1 PDLVQK
7 GLAGIRGQLDKA
19 VGKGKLKGEEA
30 QATISRLKAGALED
44 ARAAQYA
51 VEAVTENEEVKK
63 KVFAGLA
70 RAMPRDAV
78 LATNTSSIPI
88 TRIATTV
95 PNPER
100 VIGMHFMNPVPVMQ
114 LVEIIRGTQTSDAT
128 YATTR
133 ALAEDEARLR
143 QVLTMAYENILVEHE
158 PSISTITVNRPKA
171 LNALNSQTLRELTQ
185 AVRECADSRVI
196 ILTGAGERAFV
207 AGADI
212 AEMVPM
218 GPWRAREFSE
228 LGHVLTALIEYIP
241 SATIA
246 AVNGYA
252 LGGGL
257 ELAVACDM
265 IFASE
270 NARLGL
276 PEVTLG
282 VCPGFGGTQ
291 RLVRLVGKLRAKEMI
306 FTGDWVDAKRALEM
320 GLVNAVLPRE
330 KLLEHCRS
338 VAGKIA
344 QKGPLAVGRAKRLVE
359 RGYDMTL
366 RAANRQEAESFAL
379 LFDTDD
385 RREGMR
391 AFVEKR
397 PAKFTGK

>member
-1 PDLVQK
+1 
-7 GLAGIRGQLDKA
+7 
-19 VGKGKLKGEEA
+19 
-30 QATISRLKAGALED
+30 
-44 ARAAQYA
+44 
-51 VEAVTENEEVKK
+51 
-63 KVFAGLA
+63 
-70 RAMPRDAV
+70 
-78 LATNTSSIPI
+78 
-88 TRIATTV
+88 
-95 PNPER
+95 
-100 VIGMHFMNPVPVMQ
+100 
-114 LVEIIRGTQTSDAT
+114 
-128 YATTR
+128 
-133 ALAEDEARLR
+133 
-143 QVLTMAYENILVEHE
+143 MAYENILVERD
-158 PSISTITVNRPKA
+158 PAISTITVNRPKA
-171 LNALNSQTLRELTQ
+171 LNALNSHTLRELTL

-196 ILTGAGERAFV
+196 ILTGAGDRAFV

-212 AEMVPM
+212 AEMAPM
-218 GPWRAREFSE
+218 GPWQAREFSE
-228 LGHVLTALIEYIP
+228 LGHVLTALLEDIP

-282 VCPGFGGTQ
+282 VTPGFGGTQ

-306 FTGDWVDAKRALEM
+306 FTGDWVDARRAYEI

-338 VAGKIA
+338 IGEKIA
-344 QKGPLAVGRAKRLVE
+344 VKGPLAVARAKRLVE

-379 LFDTDD
+379 LFDTED

-397 PAKFTGK
+397 PARFTGE

>member
-1 PDLVQK
+1 
-7 GLAGIRGQLDKA
+7 
-19 VGKGKLKGEEA
+19 
-30 QATISRLKAGALED
+30 
-44 ARAAQYA
+44 
-51 VEAVTENEEVKK
+51 
-63 KVFAGLA
+63 
-70 RAMPRDAV
+70 
-78 LATNTSSIPI
+78 
-88 TRIATTV
+88 
-95 PNPER
+95 
-100 VIGMHFMNPVPVMQ
+100 
-114 LVEIIRGTQTSDAT
+114 
-128 YATTR
+128 
-133 ALAEDEARLR
+133 
-143 QVLTMAYENILVEHE
+143 MAYENILVERD
-158 PSISTITVNRPKA
+158 PTISTLTVNRPKA

-196 ILTGAGERAFV
+196 ILTGAGDKAFV

-212 AEMVPM
+212 SEMVPM
-218 GPWRAREFSE
+218 
-228 LGHVLTALIEYIP
+228 GHVLTALIEDIP
-241 SATIA
+241 AATIA

-270 NARLGL
+270 NARMGL

-282 VCPGFGGTQ
+282 VTPGFGGTQ

-306 FTGDWVDAKRALEM
+306 FTGDWVDAKRAYEI
-320 GLVNAVLPRE
+320 GLANAVLPRE

-344 QKGPLAVGRAKRLVE
+344 QKGPLAVARAKRLVE

-379 LFDTDD
+379 LFDTED